1 MGLRRTI
8 PLEFPNLE
16 HAQNSSFGPFNILEF

>member
-8 PLEFPNLE
+8 PLEFPKLE
-16 HAQNSSFGPFNILEF
+16 HAQNSNFGPLDISK